1 MRKHEPTINQVLAQK
16 QYYKDLAHDLIEYIL
31 YNYSE
36 DRLLK
41 HLIRRGYSKN
51 DLVHELYFDEET
63 VDQTIQE
70 VFPEYYKKEHLL

>member
-1 MRKHEPTINQVLAQK
+1 MRKNEPTINQVLAQK
-16 QYYKDLAHDLIEYIL
+16 QYYKDLAEDLMQYIL

>member
-1 MRKHEPTINQVLAQK
+1 MRKHEPNINQVLAQK
-16 QYYKDLAHDLIEYIL
+16 QYYKDLVEDLMQYIL

-41 HLIRRGYSKN
+41 YLIKRGYRKN

>member
-1 MRKHEPTINQVLAQK
+1 MRKNEPTINQVLAQK
-16 QYYKDLAHDLIEYIL
+16 QYYKDLAEDLIQYIL

-70 VFPEYYKKEHLL
+70 VFPKYYKKEHLL